1 MGAEE
6 LTPECKAYID
16 RIVEHRN
23 KDGLLS
29 MEECQSILEYA
40 AENMS
45 DAVFG
50 IGYYYFAEN
59 YWVQNNPEQT
69 MQCLT
74 ECTKWFRAAKMHE
87 FLARTYNML
96 GAVSDW
102 QNNKVVA
109 LNYYYIGLQYAEAHR
124 INYVIGM
131 VGINIAYIFMRMKRY
146 TEAAEHYEKS
156 LAAFSE
162 EKPSFSLYRNMATCL
177 LRCGICYLW
186 LGKKEKAYEYQQ
198 RVKLLQ
204 KEHPGENYPRRALE
218 VFDAECA
225 AARGNREEAL
235 IQLRSL
241 LDAFEKEESMDEFSR
256 CLTELAELML
266 QFEAYDELER
276 LFRKAESLQ
285 IVENTGLSLELYPC
299 LSDFLKKTGR
309 VQSFAKYTRQYFAA
323 YEKEQSNNKQ
333 VTIRVMEL
341 QDRLLSIEKE
351 QEKMRAS
358 NRELE
363 ALALYDS
370 MTNLANRT
378 LLNEYVSRKF
388 EEAKQAGKLYG
399 VEILDIDY
407 FKQYN
412 DFYGHLEGDRCIEEV
427 AAVLKE
433 AENDRVFCGRYG
445 GDEFVVLYS
454 DMTLEE
460 IEKTVEQ
467 IQEKIRR
474 RAIPHEKSACGEIV
488 SVSQGVFVR
497 VPQEENREWDFSAAA
512 DTALYHAKRQG
523 RNCYCIETEFHK
535 KGVGV

>member
-6 LTPECKAYID
+6 LTPECRAYID
-16 RIVEHRN
+16 RIVEHRK

-29 MEECQSILEYA
+29 VEECQSILEYA

-69 MQCLT
+69 IKCLT
-74 ECTKWFRAAKMHE
+74 ECAKCFKTAKMHE

-96 GAVSDW
+96 GVVSEG

-109 LNYYYIGLQYAEAHR
+109 LSYYYTGLQYAEAHR

-131 VGINIAYIFMRMKRY
+131 AGMNIASILMGMKQY
-146 TEAAEHYEKS
+146 TEAADYYERS
-156 LAAFSE
+156 MDAFSAS
-162 EKPSFSLYRNMATCL
+162 KPSLKLYRNLATCL
-177 LRCGICYLW
+177 SRCGICYLR
-186 LGKKEKAYEYQQ
+186 LGKEEKAYEYQ
-198 RVKLLQ
+198 RKVKLLQ
-204 KEHPGENYPRRALE
+204 KEHPGQSYPGRALE

-225 AARGNREEAL
+225 MARGNREEAL
-235 IQLRSL
+235 IQLRCL
-241 LDAFEKEESMDEFSR
+241 VDAFEKEKTLEEFSN
-256 CLTELAELML
+256 CLTELTELLL
-266 QFEAYDELER
+266 QCEAWDELER
-276 LFRKAESLQ
+276 LFRKVDSLP
-285 IVENTGLSLELYPC
+285 IMENTGLLLELYPC
-299 LSDFLKKTGR
+299 LGDYLKKTGR
-309 VQSFAKYTRQYFAA
+309 MQSLVKYTRQYFAV
-323 YEKEQSNNKQ
+323 YEKEQANNNQ
-333 VTIRVMEL
+333 ITIRVMEL
-341 QDRLLSIEKE
+341 QDRLRSIEKE

-378 LLNEYVSRKF
+378 LLNEYISRQF
-388 EEAKQAGKLYG
+388 EEAKQAEKLYG
-399 VEILDIDY
+399 MEILDIDY

-433 AENDRVFCGRYG
+433 AESDRVFCGRYG

-454 DMTLEE
+454 DMTMEE
-460 IEKTVEQ
+460 IEKTVKE
-467 IQEKIRR
+467 IQEKIRG

-497 VPQEENREWDFSAAA
+497 VPQEENREWDFNAAA

-523 RNCYCIETEFHK
+523 RNCYRIETEFHK